1 MARNRSGKRN
11 KQKVVQERWEKKAE
25 CGRVIKDKF
34 EEKNVEMINSKPLR
48 PLNQIQAEYIHNCK
62 TKPYNIATG
71 YAGTSKTYIPTRL
84 AIEQYLKGEVD
95 KIVIVRPAI
104 SDSKSLGYFG
114 GDLLT
119 KSKNW
124 ILPVLDVLE
133 EFLGKNRVEY
143 MLTKGDIVPVPLE
156 TIKGRSFNDSFII
169 IDEAFESGEIDLDN
183 LPESVETLPEGA
195 HDYSNAFAIN
205 VKDKLAAICM
215 YVLDEVGELE
225 EVVLDI
231 AEYDEEVIVSN
242 IWLEDNL
249 DRSELITLAKD
260 IGVKG
265 VAHNTKDTGKIIEKI
280 VSYVDSLIFKEES
293 E

>member
-169 IDEAFESGEIDLDN
+169 IDEAEDLTKKEFIKCVTRLGTNSTMCFCGDILQGDLRTTSGLSFGLDLAD
-183 LPESVETLPEGA
+183 
-195 HDYSNAFAIN
+195 D
-205 VKDKLAAICM
+205 
-215 YVLDEVGELE
+215 
-225 EVVLDI
+225 
-231 AEYDEEVIVSN
+231 
-242 IWLEDNL
+242 
-249 DRSELITLAKD
+249 
-260 IGVKG
+260 
-265 VAHNTKDTGKIIEKI
+265 
-280 VSYVDSLIFKEES
+280 DSLHQLWGVVNFDEPDDIVRSDSVKETIIRLTDMGEM
-293 E
+293 